1 MGKTKFSK
9 SYEKEC
15 SFCKKKYTA
24 FSQKS
29 KYCCDN
35 HRQLFYLRNKTEVKV
50 VPEQVFVD
58 IIKVPR
64 VNLQKK
70 PLQTPMGWINQLPR
84 NREYIETLLMEKKNE
99 LEKLIEQFKN
109 EMLSDQWKEYYNKEN
124 FM

>member
-1 MGKTKFSK
+1 
-9 SYEKEC
+9 
-15 SFCKKKYTA
+15 
-24 FSQKS
+24 
-29 KYCCDN
+29 
-35 HRQLFYLRNKTEVKV
+35 L
-50 VPEQVFVD
+50 FVD